1 MYDGISH
8 GFAVMMILFI
18 SMDSRGM
25 MKFFLLVGLFSWFTL
40 SASAGAAGEI
50 DGFVPE
56 LSLWVIGFLRY
67 STII

>member
-1 MYDGISH
+1 
-8 GFAVMMILFI
+8 MMILFI

-40 SASAGAAGEI
+40 SASAGAAGAAGEI